1 MALDKPSHL
10 TKLDTGQHI
19 NFWIVEEDNAE
30 LFKNGEQFRF
40 IKKGKGINEFGRMEP
55 GDREFHFCLHNDSKV
70 SPVTVMVKITA
81 IIINEKFSSE
91 QVRKMHVTTKKGMH
105 LKN

>member
-1 MALDKPSHL
+1 MNAPSYL

-19 NFWIVEEDNAE
+19 NFWIVEDENAE

-40 IKKGKGINEFGRMEP
+40 VKKGRGINEFSRMEP
-55 GDREFHFCLHNDSKV
+55 GNKAFYFCLHNDYKDT
-70 SPVTVMVKITA
+70 PVTVTVKITA
-81 IIINEKFSSE
+81 ILINEKFMSE
-91 QVRKMHVTTKKGMH
+91 PVRRMHVTLKKGMH